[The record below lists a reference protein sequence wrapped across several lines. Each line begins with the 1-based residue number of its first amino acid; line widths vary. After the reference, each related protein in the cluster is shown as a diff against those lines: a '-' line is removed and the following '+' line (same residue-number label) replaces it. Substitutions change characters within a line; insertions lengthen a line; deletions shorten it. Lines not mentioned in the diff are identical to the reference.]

1 MKKTRYHFFFFTLA
15 VFFFSCS
22 KNNETVIDPVPKIS
36 FLSINQNS
44 FKEFKDS
51 VIITIQYED
60 GDGDLGYEN
69 ADLVSAF
76 VHDMR
81 LPNKDG
87 FYIPPLAP
95 LNNTLAISG
104 KLNIV
109 LPPLFL
115 LSNSPTES
123 TSFEIQLQ
131 DRKGNLSNIISTPEV
146 TITR

>member
-1 MKKTRYHFFFFTLA
+1 MKKALHYLVFFTLT

-22 KNNETVIDPVPKIS
+22 KNSETALDPVPKIS
-36 FLSINQNS
+36 FLSINQTS
-44 FKEFKDS
+44 FNAFTDS
-51 VIITIQYED
+51 VIITINYED

-69 ADLVSAF
+69 ADLVTAF

-81 LPNKDG
+81 LPNRDG
-87 FYIPPLAP
+87 YYVPPLAP
-95 LNNTLAISG
+95 LNSTIAISG

-131 DRKGNLSNIISTPEV
+131 DRKGNLSNIINTPEV
-146 TITR
+146 TIIR

>member
-1 MKKTRYHFFFFTLA
+1 MKKALHYLVFFTLT

-22 KNNETVIDPVPKIS
+22 KNNETALDPVPKIS

-44 FKEFKDS
+44 FKAFTDS

-95 LNNTLAISG
+95 LNHTLAISG

-115 LSNSPTES
+115 LSNAPTES

-146 TITR
+146 TIVR